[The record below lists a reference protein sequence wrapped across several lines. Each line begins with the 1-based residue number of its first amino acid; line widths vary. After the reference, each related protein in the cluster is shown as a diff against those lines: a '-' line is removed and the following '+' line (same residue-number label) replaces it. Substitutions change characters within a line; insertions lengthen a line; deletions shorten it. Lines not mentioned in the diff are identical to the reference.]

1 MNIDDFNTMY
11 NYLGKDEFA
20 YIVVKKSKFLPITET
35 RKMII
40 GEIEKLDKSQVMCIN
55 VNYTSRGYCVL
66 QSIPKK
72 GKFNS
77 FLIKHKFLLVI
88 LERLGLNV
96 DKLIIDRD
104 IVLKHIRN
112 IQSQEQRKV
121 YNIERR
127 KLKGN
132 LVSDCH
138 VEKKMLTWI
147 QHTNKELNEKSTEY
161 ETRVYNRLKRTF
173 RNRVTRQHPFVING
187 KSYFADICI
196 KCKKIIIEVDGGYHS
211 EEEQK
216 TKDNIRDEAFKSIG
230 YKTIRIRN
238 EQVKDGKL
246 LNEIVREIL
255 SIPDENKNKT
265 KNKCKK
271 MKHKVN

>member
-1 MNIDDFNTMY
+1 MNINDFNTMY

-20 YIVVKKSKFLPITET
+20 YIVVRKSKFLPITET
-35 RKMII
+35 RKTII
-40 GEIEKLDKSQVMCIN
+40 GEIEKLDKNQVIRIN
-55 VNYTSRGYCVL
+55 VNYTSRGDCVL

-77 FLIKHKFLLVI
+77 FLIKHNFLLEI
-88 LERLGLNV
+88 LERIGLNV
-96 DKLIIDRD
+96 DKLIIDKD

-112 IQSQEQRKV
+112 IKSQEQRKV
-121 YNIERR
+121 YSIERR

-132 LVSDCH
+132 LVSDSH
-138 VEKKMLTWI
+138 VDKRMLTWI

-161 ETRVYNRLKRTF
+161 ETKVYNRLKRTF

-216 TKDNIRDEAFKSIG
+216 EKDKLRDEAFKSIG

-238 EQVKDGKL
+238 EQAKDGKL
-246 LNEIVREIL
+246 LNEIVRKIL
-255 SIPDENKNKT
+255 AIPDENKT
-265 KNKCKK
+265 KNKYNKK
-271 MKHKVN
+271 KRK